1 MPEQV
6 PDIGP
11 TVHRFFLFIGIA
23 LWAFYFV
30 LIALSQILPLG
41 LAALGTGCVLG
52 TIMTGAGLWTSIRVR
67 RPILYVAVIVL
78 LPLSILCWWQLVV
91 GATPGK
97 Q

>member
-23 LWAFYFV
+23 LWACYFV

-52 TIMTGAGLWTSIRVR
+52 TIMTGAALWTSIRVR
-67 RPILYVAVIVL
+67 RPIMYVAVIVL
-78 LPLSILCWWQLVV
+78 LPLSILCWWQWVV
-91 GATPGK
+91 GAIPGE